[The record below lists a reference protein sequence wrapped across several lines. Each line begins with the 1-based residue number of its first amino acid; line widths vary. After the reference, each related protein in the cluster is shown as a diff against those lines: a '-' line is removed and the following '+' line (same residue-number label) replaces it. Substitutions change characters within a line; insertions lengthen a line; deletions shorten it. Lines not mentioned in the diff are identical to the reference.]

1 MADTLERKLKLVRMR
16 LATVQGQILVAS
28 EASLDEIMLEAKLG
42 IIEQLDREHQELILE
57 LTEEIE
63 EEEMQGLFVQVAQFD
78 KDYGD
83 LNIQIRRKL
92 KALRPPQ
99 PAVKIEAPPSNRSDA
114 LPPIPMPTFD
124 GEYSEFVGF
133 REEFEKRVASR
144 RDLDDSAKLHY
155 LRASLCGDASSIQS
169 ATDTFEALWMAVKE
183 RYQVKRLLSESHI
196 NQLFTLKRMTRESA
210 SELQRVLDV
219 VVKNLRVL
227 ESLEL
232 PLDRLSEQMVVNILV
247 NKLDDETRKAFQ
259 VTQKSNSMSSWSE
272 MFHFLQ
278 DRCHALGGI
287 ELSRASS
294 SRGGSS
300 RPLSVEKLSHNR
312 SHALHATETAPIEC
326 PRCRRKNHVLLNC
339 YKFRKIG
346 AENQLEMAV
355 KYGICTKC
363 LRESHSP
370 KDCEDEP
377 CDKCQDNH
385 HTSLHSAFSK
395 KSDELSPADQTFSL
409 HTSVSFGINKKVM
422 LSTVL
427 LHILDANGHPHVCR
441 ALLDSGSESSMISEE
456 LAQTLKLRK
465 IPTTTSIVGINGAQ
479 PIRSRVHATIKSMA
493 TAYVETLEFVVK
505 TIPADYPASFVDTK
519 S

>member
-1 MADTLERKLKLVRMR
+1 M
-16 LATVQGQILVAS
+16 
-28 EASLDEIMLEAKLG
+28 
-42 IIEQLDREHQELILE
+42 
-57 LTEEIE
+57 
-63 EEEMQGLFVQVAQFD
+63 
-78 KDYGD
+78 
-83 LNIQIRRKL
+83 
-92 KALRPPQ
+92 
-99 PAVKIEAPPSNRSDA
+99 
-114 LPPIPMPTFD
+114 
-124 GEYSEFVGF
+124 
-133 REEFEKRVASR
+133 
-144 RDLDDSAKLHY
+144 
-155 LRASLCGDASSIQS
+155 
-169 ATDTFEALWMAVKE
+169 
-183 RYQVKRLLSESHI
+183 
-196 NQLFTLKRMTRESA
+196 
-210 SELQRVLDV
+210 
-219 VVKNLRVL
+219 
-227 ESLEL
+227 
-232 PLDRLSEQMVVNILV
+232 VNILV

-259 VTQKSNSMSSWSE
+259 VTQKLNSMSSWSE

-312 SHALHATETAPIEC
+312 SHVLHATETAPIEC

-479 PIRSRVHATIKSMA
+479 PFAVESTLRSSRWPPHMLKHLNSWSKLFRQIIQHHLSTQNPGKYQPTSSWPTPVS
-493 TAYVETLEFVVK
+493 TALDPLIYCWEQKCFL
-505 TIPADYPASFVDTK
+505 SF
-519 S
+519 